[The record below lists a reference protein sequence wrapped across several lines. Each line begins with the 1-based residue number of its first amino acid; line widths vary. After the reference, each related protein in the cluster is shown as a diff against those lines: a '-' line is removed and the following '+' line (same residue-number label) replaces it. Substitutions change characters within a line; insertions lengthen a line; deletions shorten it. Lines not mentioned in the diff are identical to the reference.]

1 MSPERI
7 PSAPGEGEILTQR
20 VPPGRWAVGVS
31 GGADSVALLLLLR
44 DQPDLFLH
52 IVHLDHQT
60 RGKAST
66 DDAAFVADLA
76 ARLSHPCTL
85 ARRDQIE
92 PLIQKLSRNPSA
104 RYRAIRMELFRR
116 TVARENLD
124 GVILAHQADDQAET
138 ILFRLL
144 RGSGPAGLMGMS
156 SRRRIDGL
164 LILRPLL
171 GLRRQAL
178 RDFLFDRRQPW
189 REDPTNQSDRYARGR
204 VRAFLQSRPELH
216 EPLLELGR
224 ACAGL
229 VRSVRQSAPV
239 LKEEFPAVALA
250 EFPTIVARESAR
262 RWLLARGVP
271 PAELVPAVLDRL
283 CQMAS
288 DAAAPPRQQ
297 FPHRLIV
304 RRRSGWI
311 GVVRD

>member
-1 MSPERI
+1 MSQERI
-7 PSAPGEGEILTQR
+7 PSIPGEGKILVER
-20 VPPGRWAVGVS
+20 VPAGRWAVGVS

-44 DQPDLFLH
+44 DRPDLFLH
-52 IVHLDHQT
+52 VVHLDHQT

-76 ARLSHPCTL
+76 APLSHPCTL

-92 PLIQKLSRNPSA
+92 PMIQKLPRNPSA

-156 SRRRIDGL
+156 PRRWIHGL

-178 RDFLFDRRQPW
+178 RDFLLERRQPW
-189 REDPTNQSDRYARGR
+189 REDASNQSDRYARGR
-204 VRAFLQSRPELH
+204 VRTFLQSRPELH
-216 EPLLELGR
+216 ESLLELGR

-239 LKEEFPAVALA
+239 LETEFPAVALA
-250 EFPTIVARESAR
+250 DLPRIVARESAR
-262 RWLLARGVP
+262 RWLIARGVP
-271 PAELVPAVLDRL
+271 PGKLTTSILDRL
-283 CQMAS
+283 CLMAA

-297 FPHRLIV
+297 FPARLTV
-304 RRRSGWI
+304 HRRSGWI
-311 GVVRD
+311 RSEP